1 MDVDKHIA
9 ALAKLYS
16 RSSLLL
22 TCAEG
27 LEVFSVDLTDQLL
40 ATVFLYTKQV
50 KSSVHPDRFCH
61 CCQKVYGDKKQ
72 PIRRAKDSP
81 RPHETEGRDRIVE
94 RSKHYCKG
102 GRPKK
107 KSRPPSVPYTIL

>member
-1 MDVDKHIA
+1 MDVDKHKA

-27 LEVFSVDLTDQLL
+27 LFMVDLTDQLL
-40 ATVFLYTKQV
+40 ATVFLDTKQV

-61 CCQKVYGDKKQ
+61 SCQKVYGDKKQ

-81 RPHETEGRDRIVE
+81 RPPKTEGRDRVVD
-94 RSKHYCKG
+94 RSEHFGKG
-102 GRPKK
+102 GRHKK
-107 KSRPPSVPYTIL
+107 KSRPPSVPYWL